1 MPFLLHACVLLMRKL
16 FPNTGRGCVNAAVE
30 GAMSCAV
37 LSPGKST
44 GHKSWLAGEAR
55 GDGKGGRSHHSMG

>member
-1 MPFLLHACVLLMRKL
+1 MRKL

-37 LSPGKST
+37 LSPGKSI